1 MCGIV
6 GYVGRQNAVPV
17 LLEGLARWNTA
28 AMTRPAWPS
37 SATGAARPQAGRQG
51 ARPRRD
57 HAQAPDRA
65 RRDRAHP
72 LGNAGTPSDANAH
85 PHLDTSGRIAV
96 VHNGMIEDAALLRG
110 RLEADGVA
118 FASDTDTEVLAHLI
132 ALEDVDDL
140 EEAVRRALGKVHG
153 AYGLA
158 VLDARQPD
166 RIVLARNG
174 SPVLIGV
181 GERQMLCASDVAAL
195 VRHAQQV
202 VHLEDGEVATV
213 TADSFSTT
221 TLDARPIGED
231 GDDTGRRGPGLRAR
245 RLRALHAQGDLR
257 AAGGDRCDAA
267 RPARRSAS
275 RLPGSAA

>member
-17 LLEGLARWNTA
+17 LLEGLARLEY
-28 AMTRPAWPS
+28 RGYD
-37 SATGAARPQAGRQG
+37 SAGVAVARNDSLRVHKQAGKV
-51 ARPRRD
+51 RD
-57 HAQAPDRA
+57 LAASLPKRLSGQVGI
-65 RRDRAHP
+65 AHTRWATH
-72 LGNAGTPSDANAH
+72 GMPSDANAH
-85 PHLDTSGRIAV
+85 PHVDMSGRVAV

-110 RLEADGVA
+110 RLEADGIT

-181 GERQMLCASDVAAL
+181 GERQMLCASDMAAL

-202 VHLEDGEVATV
+202 VHLEDG
-213 TADSFSTT
+213 
-221 TLDARPIGED
+221 
-231 GDDTGRRGPGLRAR
+231 
-245 RLRALHAQGDLR
+245 
-257 AAGGDRCDAA
+257 
-267 RPARRSAS
+267 
-275 RLPGSAA
+275 